1 MGNLANC
8 PRCGNLFVKSL
19 RPICQDC
26 HNEVE
31 EMFQKV
37 YTFIRERKNRQ
48 ATMAQVV
55 EATGVPAEEI
65 TRFIKEGRLHLRHL
79 PNMEY
84 PCESCGKGIREGRLC
99 TSCQK
104 RIEKELAAYEKEK
117 ETQKKDQNRYQTY
130 HSLNNR
136 LKKEENQ

>member
-8 PRCGNLFVKSL
+8 PRCGALFVKSL

-26 HNEVE
+26 HKEIE

-37 YTFIRERKNRQ
+37 YTYIRQRENRM
-48 ATMAQVV
+48 ATMSQVV
-55 EATGVPAEEI
+55 EATGVSVEDI

-84 PCESCGKGIREGRLC
+84 PCESCGRGIREGRLC
-99 TSCQK
+99 RECQK
-104 RIEKELAAYEKEK
+104 EIEQELEAYEKEK
-117 ETQKKDQNRYQTY
+117 EAKKERERYRTY
-130 HSLNNR
+130 HSLDNR
-136 LKKEENQ
+136 LKKENNQ